1 MSDKQNDD
9 SPVRT
14 SRATI
19 KMIDHA
25 ASEISIRELPSVIS
39 DEKPWNGGSNRGPSP
54 LEFIL
59 AGLGA

>member
-1 MSDKQNDD
+1 MVDKKE
-9 SPVRT
+9 SSIRT
-14 SRATI
+14 SRANI
-19 KMIDHA
+19 KVIDHV
-25 ASEISIRELPSVIS
+25 ASEIYIRDLAPVIS